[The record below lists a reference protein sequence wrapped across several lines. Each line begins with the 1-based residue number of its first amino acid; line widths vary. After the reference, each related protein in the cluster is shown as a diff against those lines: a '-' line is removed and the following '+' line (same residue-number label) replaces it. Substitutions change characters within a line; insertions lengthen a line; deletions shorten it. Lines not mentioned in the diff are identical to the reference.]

1 MTRYKIDQGG
11 PECDPRWFVVTNKG
25 KTILD
30 AEGNGYNSERKARQA
45 LCHPIATY
53 KIWTK
58 NHKFWKILKDK
69 SGKYT
74 DFLDKLESLWN
85 QREENVMNFNDPE
98 EIHRLRDYY
107 NVELCG
113 LSDADF
119 LERYVNLKK
128 YNHLNFVSK

>member
-1 MTRYKIDQGG
+1 M
-11 PECDPRWFVVTNKG
+11 
-25 KTILD
+25 
-30 AEGNGYNSERKARQA
+30 
-45 LCHPIATY
+45 CHQIATY

-58 NHKFWKILKDK
+58 NRKFWKNLKDK

-74 DFLDKLESLWN
+74 GFLDKLESLWN

-107 NVELCG
+107 NVEFCG

-128 YNHLNFVSK
+128 YKHLNFVNK

>member
-1 MTRYKIDQGG
+1 MTRYKIEQDG
-11 PECDPRWFVVTNKG
+11 PRWFVVTNKG

-30 AEGNGYNSERKARQA
+30 GEGNGYKSERKARQA
-45 LCHPIATY
+45 LCHQISTY

-58 NHKFWKILKDK
+58 NRKFWKILKDK

-74 DFLDKLESLWN
+74 EFLDKLESLWN
-85 QREENVMNFNDPE
+85 RREENVINFNEPE
-98 EIHRLRDYY
+98 EIHRLCDYY

-113 LSDADF
+113 LSVADF
-119 LERYVNLKK
+119 FERYVNLKK

>member
-1 MTRYKIDQGG
+1 MTRYKIEQGG

-30 AEGNGYNSERKARQA
+30 ADGNGYKSDRKALQA
-45 LCHPIATY
+45 LCHQIATY
-53 KIWTK
+53 KIWDK
-58 NHKFWKILKDK
+58 NRKFWKILKDK

-74 DFLDKLESLWN
+74 EFLDKLDSLWN
-85 QREENVMNFNDPE
+85 LMEENVINFNEPE

-113 LSDADF
+113 LADADF

-128 YNHLNFVSK
+128 YNHLNFVNE